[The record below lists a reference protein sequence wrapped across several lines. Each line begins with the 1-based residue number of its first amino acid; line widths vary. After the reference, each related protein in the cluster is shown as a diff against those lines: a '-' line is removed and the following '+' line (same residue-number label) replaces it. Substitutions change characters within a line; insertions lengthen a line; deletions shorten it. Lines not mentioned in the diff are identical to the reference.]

1 MGKLLLIARCEG
13 AGFVGGAI
21 YPALFVGATVGSALG
36 AVPVI
41 ATNGDRFVYLSTA
54 AAMATALA
62 ALLNTNLFA
71 ILLVLVLQGNEAEGT
86 VSAHV
91 MALMFAV
98 FVHCS
103 WSRLIVTPRLNMV
116 STQQV
121 RRDIMYRGDVEGPQA
136 TFTEVAAETAKDTCS
151 TQSSERTCEP
161 QSRSTLEEN
170 PDTKEEVEEEN
181 DDESQAVDV

>member
-1 MGKLLLIARCEG
+1 MKLVMIASCEG

-41 ATNGDRFVYLSTA
+41 ATNGHRFVYLSTA

-71 ILLVLVLQGNEAEGT
+71 ILLVLVLQGNISEGT

-98 FVHCS
+98 YIHYA
-103 WSRLIVTPRLNMV
+103 WSRLVVTPRMNMV
-116 STQQV
+116 ATQEV
-121 RRDIMYRGDVEGPQA
+121 RRDIIYLESVQGLQPTV
-136 TFTEVAAETAKDTCS
+136 TESVADQRLTEMVMETS
-151 TQSSERTCEP
+151 SNQSSAQNSKL
-161 QSRSTLEEN
+161 QSNSTSEQDQNTKDEES
-170 PDTKEEVEEEN
+170 EVERC
-181 DDESQAVDV
+181 DQ